1 MACLVPGVQS
11 VFQGKQTELPR
22 TMPSFQKKNKCVEQG
37 KNYYKEK
44 EHTQPRAVHCSWGAI
59 VFSGEHTEFSR
70 TIPSFQTKNKCIERG
85 TNYF

>member
-1 MACLVPGVQS
+1 MAGRCSWETIVLS
-11 VFQGKQTELPR
+11 GKTNGIINNTAIIP
-22 TMPSFQKKNKCVEQG
+22 KKNKCVEQG

-59 VFSGEHTEFSR
+59 VFSGERTEFSR